1 MVRIYLKNMEKIMKF
16 NCSTPSELLKEIKD
30 LDVKMVDM
38 RFTDMPGTTHH
49 FTIPIKFLNED
60 IFEDGLGFD
69 GSSVRGF
76 QAIENSDMIVIPDV
90 TTAYIDPFFSE
101 KTIVF
106 YCDIKDPI
114 TKESY
119 TRDPRNIAKKAEG
132 YLKTSGIGDTAFFGP
147 EAEFF
152 IFNDVKYDSGSNFA
166 FHEVDSSEG
175 TWNTGKEEGP
185 NLGHKPRHKEGYFPL
200 PPVDSMHDV
209 RTEMVMTMQD
219 IGLTVEAHHHEVA
232 TGGQQEIDLEF
243 APLVSMADDL
253 MKYKYVV
260 KNVAKLHGLSATFM
274 PKPLFGDNGSGMH
287 VHQSVWKDGDTLM
300 YKKGNYADLSDLAL
314 NYIGGILKHAPALL
328 AFCAPTT
335 NSYKR
340 LVPGFE
346 APVNIAYSQRNRTA
360 SVRIPTYSSSPK
372 SKRMEFRCPD
382 PTANPYLAFAAM
394 LMAGL
399 DGVKNKI
406 DPGEPTDIN
415 IYEAPEEILAKIPS
429 TPGSLAEALN
439 ALESDHAF
447 LLEGDVF
454 TKDVIETYVNYKREN
469 EVNPVNIQP
478 HPHEFK
484 LYYDA

>member
-1 MVRIYLKNMEKIMKF
+1 MKF

-49 FTIPIKFLNED
+49 FTIPIKFLDED

-415 IYEAPEEILAKIPS
+415 IYEAPADVLAKIPS
-429 TPGSLAEALN
+429 TPGSLAEALD
-439 ALESDHAF
+439 ALEKDHAF

-454 TKDVIETYVNYKREN
+454 TKDLIETYINYKREN

>member
-1 MVRIYLKNMEKIMKF
+1 MKF

-49 FTIPIKFLNED
+49 FTIPIKFLDED

-335 NSYKR
+335 ISYKR

-406 DPGEPTDIN
+406 DPGDPTDIN

>member
-1 MVRIYLKNMEKIMKF
+1 MKF

-49 FTIPIKFLNED
+49 FTIPIKFLDED

-119 TRDPRNIAKKAEG
+119 TRDPRNIAKKAEE

-429 TPGSLAEALN
+429 TPGSLAEALD
-439 ALESDHAF
+439 ALENDHAF

>member
-1 MVRIYLKNMEKIMKF
+1 MKF

-30 LDVKMVDM
+30 LEIKMVDM

-49 FTIPIKFLNED
+49 FTIPIKFLDED
-60 IFEDGLGFD
+60 IFDDGLGFD

-76 QAIENSDMIVIPDV
+76 QAIENSDMIVLPDV

-175 TWNTGKEEGP
+175 TWNTGKDEGP

-314 NYIGGILKHAPALL
+314 NYIGGILRHAPALL

-415 IYEAPEEILAKIPS
+415 IYEAPQEILAKIPS
-429 TPGSLAEALN
+429 TPGSLAEALD

>member
-1 MVRIYLKNMEKIMKF
+1 MVLQLK
-16 NCSTPSELLKEIKD
+16 
-30 LDVKMVDM
+30 
-38 RFTDMPGTTHH
+38 
-49 FTIPIKFLNED
+49 
-60 IFEDGLGFD
+60 
-69 GSSVRGF
+69 
-76 QAIENSDMIVIPDV
+76 
-90 TTAYIDPFFSE
+90 
-101 KTIVF
+101 
-106 YCDIKDPI
+106 
-114 TKESY
+114 
-119 TRDPRNIAKKAEG
+119 
-132 YLKTSGIGDTAFFGP
+132 
-147 EAEFF
+147 
-152 IFNDVKYDSGSNFA
+152 
-166 FHEVDSSEG
+166 
-175 TWNTGKEEGP
+175 
-185 NLGHKPRHKEGYFPL
+185 
-200 PPVDSMHDV
+200 
-209 RTEMVMTMQD
+209 
-219 IGLTVEAHHHEVA
+219 AHHHEVA

-287 VHQSVWKDGDTLM
+287 VHQSIWKDGDTLM
-300 YKKGNYADLSDLAL
+300 YKKGNYADLSDIAL

-415 IYEAPEEILAKIPS
+415 IYEAPADILAKIPS
-429 TPGSLAEALN
+429 TPGSLAEALD
-439 ALESDHAF
+439 ALEKDHAF

-454 TKDVIETYVNYKREN
+454 TKDLIETYINYKREN

>member
-1 MVRIYLKNMEKIMKF
+1 MKF

-30 LDVKMVDM
+30 LEIKMVDM

-49 FTIPIKFLNED
+49 FTIPIKFLDED
-60 IFEDGLGFD
+60 IFDDGLGFD

-76 QAIENSDMIVIPDV
+76 QAIENSDMIVLPDV

-175 TWNTGKEEGP
+175 TWNTGKDEGP

>member
-1 MVRIYLKNMEKIMKF
+1 MKF

-49 FTIPIKFLNED
+49 FTIPIKFLDED

-101 KTIVF
+101 KTVVF

-175 TWNTGKEEGP
+175 TWNTGKDEGP

-287 VHQSVWKDGDTLM
+287 VHQSVWKEGDTLM

-429 TPGSLAEALN
+429 TPGSLAEALD

>member
-1 MVRIYLKNMEKIMKF
+1 MKF

-49 FTIPIKFLNED
+49 FTIPIKFLDED

-429 TPGSLAEALN
+429 TPGSLAEALD

-447 LLEGDVF
+447 LLDGDVF
-454 TKDVIETYVNYKREN
+454 TKDVIETYVSYKREN

>member
-1 MVRIYLKNMEKIMKF
+1 MKF

-49 FTIPIKFLNED
+49 FTIPIKFLDED

-382 PTANPYLAFAAM
+382 PTSNPYLAFAAM

-447 LLEGDVF
+447 LWEGDVF

-469 EVNPVNIQP
+469 EVNPVNIPP

>member
-1 MVRIYLKNMEKIMKF
+1 MKF
-16 NCSTPSELLKEIKD
+16 NCSTPGELLKEIKD
-30 LDVKMVDM
+30 LEIKMVDM
-38 RFTDMPGTTHH
+38 RFTDVPGTTHH
-49 FTIPIKFLNED
+49 FTIPIKFLEED

-76 QAIENSDMIVIPDV
+76 QAIENSDMIVVPDV

-101 KTIVF
+101 KTIAF
-106 YCDIKDPI
+106 FCDIKDPI
-114 TKESY
+114 TKEHYS
-119 TRDPRNIAKKAEG
+119 RDPRNIAKKAEG
-132 YLKTSGIGDTAFFGP
+132 YLKSSGMGDTSYFGP

-166 FHEVDSSEG
+166 FHEVDSNEG
-175 TWNTGKEEGP
+175 TWNTGKDEGP

-287 VHQSVWKDGDTLM
+287 VHQSIWKDGDTLM
-300 YKKGNYADLSDLAL
+300 YKKGNYADLSDIAL

-399 DGVKNKI
+399 DGVKNQI
-406 DPGEPTDIN
+406 DPGDPTDIN
-415 IYEAPEEILAKIPS
+415 IYEAPADVLAKIPS
-429 TPGSLAEALN
+429 TPGSLAEALD
-439 ALESDHAF
+439 ALEKDHTF

-454 TKDVIETYVNYKREN
+454 TKDLIETYINYKREN

>member
-1 MVRIYLKNMEKIMKF
+1 MKLKS
-16 NCSTPSELLKEIKD
+16 STPKDLMSEIKD
-30 LDVKMVDM
+30 MDIKMADI
-38 RFTDMPGTTHH
+38 RFTDIPGTTQH
-49 FTIPIKFLNED
+49 FTIPIKFLDED
-60 IFEDGLGFD
+60 TFSDGLGFD

-76 QAIENSDMIVIPDV
+76 QEIQDSDMIVIPDAS
-90 TTAYIDPFFSE
+90 TAYIDPFFSE
-101 KTIVF
+101 KTIAIH
-106 YCDIKDPI
+106 CNIKDPV
-114 TKESY
+114 TLVDYS
-119 TRDPRNIAKKAEG
+119 RDPRNIAKKAEA
-132 YLKTSGIGDTAFFGP
+132 YLKSSGIGDTAFFGP

-152 IFNDVKYDSGSNFA
+152 VFNNVQFDSGSNFA
-166 FHEVDSSEG
+166 FHEVDSVEG
-175 TWNTGKEEGP
+175 TWNSGTDENP

>member
-1 MVRIYLKNMEKIMKF
+1 MKF

-49 FTIPIKFLNED
+49 FTIPIKFLDED

-175 TWNTGKEEGP
+175 TWNTGKDEGP

>member
-1 MVRIYLKNMEKIMKF
+1 MKF

-49 FTIPIKFLNED
+49 FTIPIKFLDED

-175 TWNTGKEEGP
+175 TWNTGKDEGP

-429 TPGSLAEALN
+429 TPGSLAEALD
-439 ALESDHAF
+439 ALENDHAF

>member
-1 MVRIYLKNMEKIMKF
+1 MKF
-16 NCSTPSELLKEIKD
+16 NCSTPAELIKEIKD
-30 LDVKMVDM
+30 LDIKMVDM

-49 FTIPIKFLNED
+49 FTIPIKFLDED

-114 TKESY
+114 SKESY

-429 TPGSLAEALN
+429 TPGSLAEALD
-439 ALESDHAF
+439 ALESDHSF

>member
-1 MVRIYLKNMEKIMKF
+1 
-16 NCSTPSELLKEIKD
+16 
-30 LDVKMVDM
+30 
-38 RFTDMPGTTHH
+38 
-49 FTIPIKFLNED
+49 
-60 IFEDGLGFD
+60 
-69 GSSVRGF
+69 
-76 QAIENSDMIVIPDV
+76 MIVIPDV

-166 FHEVDSSEG
+166 FHEVDSIEG

-429 TPGSLAEALN
+429 TPGSLAEALD